1 MSVKPRTDELRKEE
15 EEGVVRGGED
25 HRINAQKVRTYAA
38 LTDSVLVVAA
48 EAEAVSVETG
58 GRGDPAKE
66 GMAGVATAWK

>member
-1 MSVKPRTDELRKEE
+1 MSAKPRTDELRKAK

-25 HRINAQKVRTYAA
+25 HRINSQKVRTCDA
-38 LTDSVLVVAA
+38 LIDSVLVVAA
-48 EAEAVSVETG
+48 ETEAVSVETG